1 MKNIYDNRGFTLIEM
16 LVAATVS
23 SVILLMVYTAY
34 SSVIKSVNYG
44 RTFSSYYERLNFAL
58 RRIDTDISNLYW
70 NSEQK
75 NLNFICNSK
84 SGSSILNFVTAEN
97 RELKMLYNLKDQVPV
112 SDVHE
117 VGFYLKKN
125 NDNDSFD
132 LIRRCSIGYDDS
144 PEEGGNEETL
154 LKNVKSLKFEFKYRS
169 DWTPEWDSR
178 ETKRIPS
185 VIKTVIEVYTPSAKT
200 DLYEFISLP
209 NIMSE

>member
-1 MKNIYDNRGFTLIEM
+1 MNSIDNNHGFTLIEM
-16 LVAATVS
+16 LVAAAVS

-58 RRIDTDISNLYW
+58 RRIDTDIANLYW

-84 SGSSILNFVTAEN
+84 SGSGILNFVTAEN

-125 NDNDSFD
+125 SDNDSFD

-154 LKNVKSLKFEFKYRS
+154 LINVKSLKFEFKYRS

-185 VIKTVIEVYTPSAKT
+185 VIKTVIEVYSPSKKT

>member
-16 LVAATVS
+16 LVAVTVS

-44 RTFSSYYERLNFAL
+44 KTNSSYYERLNFAL
-58 RRIDTDISNLYW
+58 RRINTDISNLYW
-70 NSEQK
+70 QSDRK
-75 NLNFICNSK
+75 NLNFICTLK
-84 SGSSILNFVTAEN
+84 SGSSILNFITAEH
-97 RELKMLYNLKDQVPV
+97 RDLKMLYNLKDQVPV

-117 VGFYLKKN
+117 VGFYLKKSS
-125 NDNDSFD
+125 DKDSFE

-144 PEEGGNEETL
+144 PEEGGSEEIL
-154 LKNVKSLKFEFKYRS
+154 LKNVKSLKFQFKYRS

-185 VIKTVIEVYTPSAKT
+185 IIKTVIEVYSPSEKT
-200 DLYEFISLP
+200 DVYEFISLP

>member
-1 MKNIYDNRGFTLIEM
+1 MKNIYDNHGFTLIEM

-23 SVILLMVYTAY
+23 SMILLMVYTAY

-44 RTFSSYYERLNFAL
+44 KVYSSYFERLNFAL

-70 NSEQK
+70 KSDQK
-75 NLNFICNSK
+75 NLNFICTTK
-84 SGSSILNFVTAEN
+84 SGSSILNFITAEHK
-97 RELKMLYNLKDQVPV
+97 ELKMLYNLKDQVPV

-125 NDNDSFD
+125 SDTDSYS
-132 LIRRCSIGYDDS
+132 LIRRYSIGYDDS
-144 PEEGGNEETL
+144 PGDGGSEEILIN
-154 LKNVKSLKFEFKYRS
+154 NIKSLKFEFKYRS

-185 VIKTVIEVYTPSAKT
+185 VIKTIIEVYNPTQKT
-200 DLYEFISLP
+200 DLYEFLSLP